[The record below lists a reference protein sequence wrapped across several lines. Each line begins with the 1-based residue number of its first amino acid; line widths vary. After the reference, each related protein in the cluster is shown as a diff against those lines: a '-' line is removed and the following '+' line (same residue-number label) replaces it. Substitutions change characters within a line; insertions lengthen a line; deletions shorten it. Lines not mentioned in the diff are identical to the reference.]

1 LACAA
6 VVFVL
11 TTLRQIKTRLE
22 SKSLRPSEIG
32 FILVFAMIVMVGMTP
47 VPGGNFPQYLYEL
60 NYPGKK
66 DDGQERPG
74 KEESSQPLKL
84 RGDSQ

>member
-1 LACAA
+1 MLILA
-6 VVFVL
+6 
-11 TTLRQIKTRLE
+11 
-22 SKSLRPSEIG
+22 G
-32 FILVFAMIVMVGMTP
+32 IVMVGMTP

>member
-1 LACAA
+1 
-6 VVFVL
+6 
-11 TTLRQIKTRLE
+11 LE
-22 SKSLRPSEIG
+22 SKSLRSSEIC
-32 FILVFAMIVMVGMTP
+32 FILILAGIVMVGMTP

-74 KEESSQPLKL
+74 KEAASQPLKL